1 MHLLINA
8 SIIVW
13 AIAGG
18 YRVVDVIQL
27 RKENDITQA
36 LDAAKEKAL
45 ESSASAGDTL
55 AATLTDDAGGEPDDD
70 LDKSAREAQEVRDS
84 AKKKEEDLKEARV
97 TICLGLYGAL
107 VCLMPR
113 PSMKSTYEEAL
124 NSNGIIRN
132 RQRLSADPRHGW
144 IYDEG
149 GERNQPPPP
158 SNSHRT
164 SESQE
169 APTPS
174 PNVAKLF

>member
-8 SIIVW
+8 SLIVW

-18 YRVVDVIQL
+18 YHVVDVIQL
-27 RKENDITQA
+27 RKENEVKQA

-55 AATLTDDAGGEPDDD
+55 AATLPDDAGRDPDDD

-124 NSNGIIRN
+124 NSNEIIRN
-132 RQRLSADPRHGW
+132 RQRSAQIHAMVGSMMREASGTSHHHLRIRIELRKPRK
-144 IYDEG
+144 
-149 GERNQPPPP
+149 RLLQVRMSP
-158 SNSHRT
+158 SS
-164 SESQE
+164 S
-169 APTPS
+169 
-174 PNVAKLF
+174 